1 MAQNACLKE
10 KFHSAQND
18 CISVETRQLYLFN
31 TACIGAHT
39 PDPSDISSA
48 VMNVQ
53 CCLMFI
59 LLSFVQFEVFSVF
72 LTGYFKNHKY

>member
-1 MAQNACLKE
+1 MMAQNACLKE

-31 TACIGAHT
+31 TAYTGAHV

-48 VMNVQ
+48 VLIVQYCLYNVQ
-53 CCLMFI
+53 IAHFCAI
-59 LLSFVQFEVFSVF
+59 
-72 LTGYFKNHKY
+72 

>member
-31 TACIGAHT
+31 TGCTGAHV

-48 VMNVQ
+48 VLIVQ
-53 CCLMFI
+53 
-59 LLSFVQFEVFSVF
+59 
-72 LTGYFKNHKY
+72 